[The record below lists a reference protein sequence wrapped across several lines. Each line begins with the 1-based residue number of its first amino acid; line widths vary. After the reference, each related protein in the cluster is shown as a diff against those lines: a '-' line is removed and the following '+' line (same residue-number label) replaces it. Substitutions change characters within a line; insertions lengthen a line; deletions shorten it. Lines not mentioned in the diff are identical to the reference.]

1 MEYIKTAVKN
11 TNSSEIQKI
20 LSNLNA
26 YDDLLLLSGSVGQEA
41 ALEVNYLTPEGDVI
55 KLGELPEEILTQIED
70 TYSDDVRVDIVD
82 FGVYKREDGF
92 KLWVGLEV
100 KKERKRRA
108 VNMSLIIGAGAVT
121 GILTLLVVAIK
132 FITLYRKKNCE
143 L

>member
-82 FGVYKREDGF
+82 FGVYKRDGF